1 MHSMYLTPHQK
12 QVLGGG
18 RPFREPLGM
27 APLEVGTSYRGG
39 AARVAVVKRAMR
51 AKVNFILVTC
61 GVDVGVFSSD
71 SGGPA
76 MRAIYSFAT

>member
-51 AKVNFILVTC
+51 EKVNFILVAC
-61 GVDVGVFSSD
+61 GVDFGVFSSD
-71 SGGPA
+71 VDGSA
-76 MRAIYSFAT
+76 VRALYSFAS

>member
-71 SGGPA
+71 ADGSA
-76 MRAIYSFAT
+76 VRAIYSFAS